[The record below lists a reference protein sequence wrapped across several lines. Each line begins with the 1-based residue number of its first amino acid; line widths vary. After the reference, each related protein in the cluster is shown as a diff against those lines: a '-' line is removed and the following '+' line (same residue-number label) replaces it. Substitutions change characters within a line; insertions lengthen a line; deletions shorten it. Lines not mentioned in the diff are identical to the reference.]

1 MAQPHPYTKSISHC
15 GEPGDSS
22 AGSGNMDHSKL
33 MSDLPLIE
41 RDRELSKLLQ
51 CASARIPAL
60 LTGSPGLG
68 RTRLLRELGER
79 LTAESIDSLYVPFVQ
94 PLHEFLVSMATRLGL
109 PTANDSSVALRG
121 LLWKTLEDHPRILLL
136 DDIAEA
142 TLQFYRFF
150 EKVLYVPGITL
161 IATGA
166 HVYGIGAL
174 QRIFWNHQSVISLRP
189 LSKQGAR
196 ILTQQAIRLCAADL
210 AEDEGFHE
218 RVVQVAR
225 GNPGRIVE
233 MCRRAGSAA
242 YRDGDRVRFGAL
254 SIDSLTR
261 FVP

>member
-1 MAQPHPYTKSISHC
+1 
-15 GEPGDSS
+15 
-22 AGSGNMDHSKL
+22 MDRSEL
-33 MSDLPLIE
+33 ISDLPLIE

-51 CASARIPAL
+51 CASAKTPAL

-79 LTAESIDSLYVPFVQ
+79 LTAENIDSLYVPFVQ
-94 PLHEFLVSMATRLGL
+94 PLHEFLVSMATRLAL
-109 PTANDSSVALRG
+109 PIASDSSVALRG
-121 LLWKTLEDHPRILLL
+121 LLWKALKDHPRILLL

-150 EKVLYVPGITL
+150 ERVLYVPGTTL

-174 QRIFWNHQSVISLRP
+174 QRIFWNHQSVVSLRP
-189 LSKQGAR
+189 LTKHGALLL
-196 ILTQQAIRLCAADL
+196 IEQAIRLYAADL
-210 AEDEGFHE
+210 AEDQGFQA

-242 YRDGDRVRFGAL
+242 YRDGNRVRFGAL

-261 FVP
+261 SVP